1 MLIELTSTQGNKT
14 MPTRNEET
22 PDFASLHLLRSA
34 GISRRDAMSNPGKI
48 AWVEE
53 KIEQGHRD
61 PDSLIVELLQA
72 NRSAESDR
80 HLCAKANEAAEKL
93 NQLLKDMVEG
103 DAELWHLHRVRQLPS
118 GPRAVCQANGRL
130 RELEI
135 HPDLPLEELENLETW
150 EYVSVHENAVV
161 ATWSG
166 DPSLFADAHGEVVQF
181 KAHIDRAAHLV
192 EVSRN
197 GHEEAVISLT
207 ESLWDEP
214 LAPDSR
220 LVLQRDNPRLAIAL
234 VKDEHPQCRFETP
247 IDNLNL
253 TLRDL
258 AGIEEIAQRLIDDIM
273 LRIYRTDIRD
283 RFGVEPMRG
292 ILLTSYKPG
301 MGKSKFVGAITRFL
315 YDYRDELDYDVRLYE
330 VKPNQFKSVWHGED
344 AKIVRELWGKIRAR
358 QTLPRTRPLIQI
370 VVLDEIDSL
379 GRRAGAND
387 PVVSSAQSDALE
399 AMLVEMD
406 GLARCDTGDGPP
418 AHVLCIGMTN
428 RPDRVDDAAKRPG
441 RFGDLVLEMPEVT
454 IGGAESIMAI
464 YARQETLSWYLEG
477 KVQTDV
483 GEHRIRSH
491 FLRPALSSVFGAIVA
506 RYKTDTQR
514 SVEVT
519 AGQIMAN
526 VHFMDAVNSAK
537 RRAAVRT
544 CRNEGVPAVG
554 YDDIVDCLLDSALGV
569 AQQMEADPQML
580 IRHLQVKVPVTR
592 VDAVPKQE
600 LAEHRYLRVHS
611 A

>member
-1 MLIELTSTQGNKT
+1 M
-14 MPTRNEET
+14 
-22 PDFASLHLLRSA
+22 
-34 GISRRDAMSNPGKI
+34 
-48 AWVEE
+48 
-53 KIEQGHRD
+53 EQSHRD
-61 PDSLIVELLQA
+61 PNSLIVELLQA
-72 NRSAESDR
+72 NRSAEADR
-80 HLCAKANEAAEKL
+80 RSCAQANEATEKI
-93 NQLLKDMVEG
+93 NQLLQGMVKG
-103 DAELWHLHRVRQLPS
+103 NAELWHLHRVRHSPS

-130 RELEI
+130 RELGI
-135 HPDLPLEELENLETW
+135 HPDVPLAELENLESW
-150 EYVSVHENAVV
+150 EYVLVHENVVV
-161 ATWSG
+161 ATWRG

-181 KAHIDRAAHLV
+181 KAHIDQAAHLV
-192 EVSRN
+192 EISRN
-197 GHEEAVISLT
+197 GHEDAVIALT

-234 VKDEHPQCRFETP
+234 VQDEQPQCGFETP
-247 IDNLNL
+247 IDNINL
-253 TLRDL
+253 TLHDL
-258 AGIEEIAQRLIDDIM
+258 AGIEEVAERLIDDIM
-273 LRIYRTDIRD
+273 LRIYRTDIRA
-283 RFGVEPMRG
+283 RFGIEPMRG

-301 MGKSKFVGAITRFL
+301 MGKSKFVSAIARFL

-344 AKIVRELWGKIRAR
+344 AKIVRELWGKIRAL
-358 QTLPRTRPLIQI
+358 QALPRTRPLIQI

-387 PVVSSAQSDALE
+387 PVFSSAQSDALE

-406 GLARCDTGDGPP
+406 GLARGEAGAGPP
-418 AHVLCIGMTN
+418 AHILCIGMTN

-454 IGGAESIMAI
+454 IGGAENVMAI
-464 YARQETLSWYLEG
+464 YARQVTLPWYQDG
-477 KVQTDV
+477 DV
-483 GEHRIRSH
+483 HAGLDEQRIRSH
-491 FLRPALSSVFGAIVA
+491 FLRPALSSVFGACVA
-506 RYKTDTQR
+506 RYQTDSQR

-537 RRAAVRT
+537 RRAAIRT

-580 IRHLQVKVPVTR
+580 VRHLQVKVPVTR